1 MCCRKFF
8 RWQPDGSKELKGTKM
23 RYLSFLAAVLA
34 SAPACAAEPTHT
46 IELRPGL
53 VERWQAPRPFV
64 NVIIGNTDIV
74 DALPGN
80 NQELIIMTK
89 PDGGSTNIALID
101 ENGEQVANVLVIN
114 PAIQYL
120 PARSAETG
128 MQVYR
133 NEDKC
138 WPVCARMPKP
148 NDRAPTKRDDTA
160 QSNAQQPNSQ
170 GK

>member
-1 MCCRKFF
+1 
-8 RWQPDGSKELKGTKM
+8 M

-34 SAPACAAEPTHT
+34 SVPACATEYTHT

-53 VERWQAPRPFV
+53 VERWQAPRPFM

-89 PDGGSTNIALID
+89 PDGGTTNIALID

-148 NDRAPTKRDDTA
+148 NDRAPTA

>member
-1 MCCRKFF
+1 
-8 RWQPDGSKELKGTKM
+8 M

-34 SAPACAAEPTHT
+34 SAPACAAEFTHT

-53 VERWQAPRPFV
+53 VERWQAPRPFM
-64 NVIIGNTDIV
+64 NVFIGNTDIV
-74 DALPGN
+74 DAIPGH
-80 NQELIIMTK
+80 NQELIIITK
-89 PDGGSTNIALID
+89 PDGGTTNIALID

-114 PAIQYL
+114 PAVQYL

-138 WPVCARMPKP
+138 WPDCARMPKP
-148 NDRAPTKRDDTA
+148 DDRAPTKRDDTA
-160 QSNAQQPNSQ
+160 QSNAPRPNSQ

>member
-1 MCCRKFF
+1 
-8 RWQPDGSKELKGTKM
+8 M

-34 SAPACAAEPTHT
+34 SAPACAAEFTHT

-53 VERWQAPRPFV
+53 VERWQAPRPFKS
-64 NVIIGNTDIV
+64 VILGDPDIV
-74 DALPGN
+74 DAIQGQTN
-80 NQELIIMTK
+80 RELIIITK
-89 PDGGSTNIALID
+89 PDGGTTNIALID
-101 ENGEQVANVLVIN
+101 ENGAQVANVLVIN
-114 PAIQYL
+114 PAVQYL

-138 WPVCARMPKP
+138 WPDCARMPKP

-160 QSNAQQPNSQ
+160 QSNAPRPNSQ